1 MSKNKIGKSLPVVR
15 SDQEKEI
22 LDLINKS
29 RDLSSTVLECGSA
42 FAIINAKNFV
52 ESRTG
57 YNINKIAPQFIGNI
71 LDDNLL
77 IDNISRE
84 INRADGT
91 YGCTVASNGS

>member
-42 FAIINAKNFV
+42 FASACHEV
-52 ESRTG
+52 
-57 YNINKIAPQFIGNI
+57 
-71 LDDNLL
+71 DN
-77 IDNISRE
+77 SARK
-84 INRADGT
+84 
-91 YGCTVASNGS
+91 VAEQWKFKQEEYYSEYT